1 MAEVTR
7 GAPELGLRLI
17 IVYKLAKAGGEL
29 LLAAL
34 LAVVL
39 GAGEE
44 DPVRDLA
51 LALSG
56 HVTGAWSLRLTALLA
71 RAAAP
76 RTVELTIL
84 ALLLDGVLTLGEG
97 WALYRRFTWAPWL
110 VVIATG
116 SLLPFEVFELAR
128 RPRVGRLLI
137 FLANL
142 SVVCYLAVRAARA
155 LRARRATP

>member
-17 IVYKLAKAGGEL
+17 IVYKLAKGGGEL
-29 LLAAL
+29 LLASL

-128 RPRVGRLLI
+128 RPRGGRLLI
-137 FLANL
+137 CLANL
-142 SVVCYLAVRAARA
+142 SVVFYLGVRAARG
-155 LRARRATP
+155 LRARRAML